1 MHERNYSIKAQKYR
15 DTIGITGI
23 MPCPPTGDSS
33 TAAAAVFEI
42 MPIRALYGNDPQAEG
57 GYCVLLQEYS
67 DEPVLSELIDHI
79 GVYET
84 QGTGKNKT
92 QRLVIYYKFVGY
104 LDIDPTQCHP
114 NYTAD
119 IREGVAI
126 EYVSCE
132 PSDSLKELFSEGYN
146 ADDDSFEQ
154 EEMEQ
159 A

>member
-1 MHERNYSIKAQKYR
+1 MLSSRIKRIKTDGSEVQR
-15 DTIGITGI
+15 FTD
-23 MPCPPTGDSS
+23 DR
-33 TAAAAVFEI
+33 V
-42 MPIRALYGNDPQAEG
+42 RAYVIVMN
-57 GYCVLLQEYS
+57 CVLSQEYS
-67 DEPVLSELIDHI
+67 DEREQLQKKILKLCRTLTKQVLNELIDHI
-79 GVYET
+79 DVYET

-146 ADDDSFEQ
+146 ADDDSFEGA
-154 EEMEQ
+154 ETEQ

>member
-1 MHERNYSIKAQKYR
+1 MLMALPVFRIQMDEL
-15 DTIGITGI
+15 
-23 MPCPPTGDSS
+23 
-33 TAAAAVFEI
+33 TA
-42 MPIRALYGNDPQAEG
+42 P
-57 GYCVLLQEYS
+57 LLR
-67 DEPVLSELIDHI
+67 ELIDHI
-79 GVYET
+79 DVYET

-132 PSDSLKELFSEGYN
+132 PSGILKELFSEGHN
-146 ADDDSFEQ
+146 ADDDSFEE

>member
-1 MHERNYSIKAQKYR
+1 MLMALPVFRMQMDEL
-15 DTIGITGI
+15 
-23 MPCPPTGDSS
+23 
-33 TAAAAVFEI
+33 TA
-42 MPIRALYGNDPQAEG
+42 P
-57 GYCVLLQEYS
+57 LLR
-67 DEPVLSELIDHI
+67 ELIDHI
-79 GVYET
+79 EVHET

-132 PSDSLKELFSEGYN
+132 PSGILKELFSEGHN
-146 ADDDSFEQ
+146 ADDDSFEE

>member
-1 MHERNYSIKAQKYR
+1 MLHPSYNYFTTERICAPLCQQVQ
-15 DTIGITGI
+15 ILTG
-23 MPCPPTGDSS
+23 PLTK
-33 TAAAAVFEI
+33 
-42 MPIRALYGNDPQAEG
+42 Q
-57 GYCVLLQEYS
+57 VLN
-67 DEPVLSELIDHI
+67 ELIDHI
-79 GVYET
+79 DVYET

-132 PSDSLKELFSEGYN
+132 PSDSLKELFPEGYG
-146 ADDDSFEQ
+146 ACDDSFE
-154 EEMEQ
+154 EAKPEQ

>member
-1 MHERNYSIKAQKYR
+1 
-15 DTIGITGI
+15 
-23 MPCPPTGDSS
+23 
-33 TAAAAVFEI
+33 
-42 MPIRALYGNDPQAEG
+42 MPIRALYGNDPQAEDRC
-57 GYCVLLQEYS
+57 CVLSQEYS

-79 GVYET
+79 DVYET

-114 NYTAD
+114 NCTAD
-119 IREGVAI
+119 IREGGAI

-146 ADDDSFEQ
+146 ADDDSFE
-154 EEMEQ
+154 EEETEQ